1 MGVLSRLF
9 GRQKEREH
17 QPSGEPQAECPHV
30 VLIPHWDGVDDIGKL
45 DRVTWYG
52 CEACSARFSREE
64 GERIE
69 TEALRGLAEQ
79 EIEARTH

>member
-1 MGVLSRLF
+1 MGVLTRLF
-9 GRQKEREH
+9 GRNKEREH
-17 QPSGEPQAECPHV
+17 QPSDEPQAECPHV
-30 VLIPHWDGVDDIGKL
+30 VLISHWDSAEDIGKL
-45 DRVTWYG
+45 DLVTRYT

-69 TEALRGLAEQ
+69 MEALRRLAEQ